1 MPKRNELNAGMEID
15 SNETFGELLF
25 LRMKSEKTEVDED
38 TGERRATHRRYVVQS
53 RKQLAEEIITVPI
66 DTPLRELVAGDTV
79 EIVNPTTNLYAFGN
93 GNFANSYI
101 QVFAE
106 DILKVTDPTK
116 VGSTTTNQKNEAV
129 EVSNGTN
136 NSKAG
141 SHK

>member
-25 LRMKSEKTEVDED
+25 LRMKTEKSEVDED
-38 TGERRATHRRYVVQS
+38 TGERKSTHRRYVVQS
-53 RKQLAEEIITVPI
+53 RKQLAEEIITIPI
-66 DTPLRELVAGDTV
+66 ETPLRELVAGDKV

-106 DILKVTDPTK
+106 DIKKVSEPVKAPSDPK
-116 VGSTTTNQKNEAV
+116 NQKSEQN
-129 EVSNGTN
+129 
-136 NSKAG
+136 K
-141 SHK
+141 